1 MLLAL
6 LAVLGLAACGVSNA
20 PTGTLPVAPTLIVST
35 QPIRSDIPTPPPYAT
50 APAPTSAPTVASE
63 SNIPTPP
70 PYATVSPAPIIP
82 TAGSGVSGVAVV
94 GPRFTDGPEETAT
107 PLNGPVT
114 ITIKDNQQTLALTVG
129 EIFTL
134 DLGALFTWEVQ
145 IGDQQIIARVPD
157 PNATDGAPQ
166 RYRALAPGRTELR
179 ATGDP
184 RCRRA
189 QPACMMPSI
198 LFHLTISIK

>member
-1 MLLAL
+1 MK
-6 LAVLGLAACGVSNA
+6 
-20 PTGTLPVAPTLIVST
+20 
-35 QPIRSDIPTPPPYAT
+35 
-50 APAPTSAPTVASE
+50 
-63 SNIPTPP
+63 
-70 PYATVSPAPIIP
+70 
-82 TAGSGVSGVAVV
+82 
-94 GPRFTDGPEETAT
+94 
-107 PLNGPVT
+107 GPVT
-114 ITIKDNQQTLALTVG
+114 ITVKDNQQTLALTEG

-134 DLGALFTWEVQ
+134 DLGALLTWEVQ

-166 RYRALAPGRTELR
+166 RYRALAPGQTELR

-198 LFHLTISIK
+198 SFHLTIIVK